1 MLISWTGHSHCEG
14 ERPEPQCKLWLKAAL
29 LRGAHCCIVRP
40 ELLLSPQLKACCRLL
55 NKAFPSLPPAGGRCL
70 GEVQVGDQ
78 GLSTVTRCTAPRQ
91 LVCIQIFPGTSA
103 WQIAHCI
110 SLSFISGSFLFSYQ
124 HHTFSDLT
132 TLPTPLRACRK
143 STVHCFTSSPS
154 RLSGLLF
161 LPHRLLPRS
170 PLPPANP
177 YSHFLDLVL
186 FDLSAASVTGDLLLF
201 FSSN

>member
-1 MLISWTGHSHCEG
+1 MHSTQEAGLHSDL
-14 ERPEPQCKLWLKAAL
+14 PKNKVKVSPSPAA
-29 LRGAHCCIVRP
+29 A
-40 ELLLSPQLKACCRLL
+40 
-55 NKAFPSLPPAGGRCL
+55 PA
-70 GEVQVGDQ
+70 
-78 GLSTVTRCTAPRQ
+78 
-91 LVCIQIFPGTSA
+91 PGTSA